1 MSTSSRSDKELISS
15 YLIGDS
21 ASFNLLFNRHY
32 KRIYNYIISRVRSQ
46 AVAEDILQDT
56 FMKVIKTLHGGSYR
70 EEGKFL
76 PWVMRIAHNL
86 VIDHFRLSKKMYF
99 VRSNGAD
106 EEGLDVLEQLKDVEQ
121 SIEEIL
127 VQTQI
132 HENLGEVIKL
142 LPEEQ
147 REVLEMRYFFG
158 MSFQDIAEETSVS
171 INTAL
176 GRMRYALMNVRKII
190 KDKESVLLVS

>member
-15 YLIGDS
+15 YLAGDS
-21 ASFNLLFNRHY
+21 TSFNLLFNRHQ
-32 KRIYNYIISRVRSQ
+32 KRIYNYIVSRVRNR
-46 AVAEDILQDT
+46 AVADDILQDT
-56 FMKVIKTLHGGSYR
+56 FMKVVKTLHGGKYR

-76 PWVMRIAHNL
+76 PWAMRIAHNL

-99 VRSNGAD
+99 VRSNGED
-106 EEGLDVLEQLKDVEQ
+106 DEGLDAIDQLKDVEQ

-127 VQTQI
+127 IQTQV
-132 HENLGEVIKL
+132 HKNLKEVIKL

-147 REVLEMRYFFG
+147 REVLEMRHFNG

-190 KDKESVLLVS
+190 KDKEDVLLVS

>member
-15 YLIGDS
+15 YLAGNS
-21 ASFNLLFNRHY
+21 TSFDLLFNRHH
-32 KRIYNYIISRVRSQ
+32 KRVYNYIVSRVRSQ
-46 AVAEDILQDT
+46 AIADDVLQDT
-56 FMKVIKTLHGGSYR
+56 FLKVIKTLHGGSYR

-99 VRSNGAD
+99 VRSNEDND
-106 EEGLDVLEQLKDVEQ
+106 EGMDVLDQLKDVEQ

-127 VQTQI
+127 VEKQI
-132 HENLGEVIKL
+132 HRNLKDIIKL

-147 REVLEMRYFFG
+147 REVLEMRHFYG

-190 KDKESVLLVS
+190 KGKENVLLVS